1 MDNEK
6 LLRMIDAAMKGGI
19 TELTDFGASI
29 LRPEKLTKL
38 IRKVQLATKILPQAR
53 YTNMTAHIHDIDRV
67 SFTGRILKS
76 GTDGASV
83 HRSLSTSDYA
93 KPTFAINQL
102 IAKEF
107 IAIASLRDSA
117 LRRNI
122 ERENFED
129 TLIDLIGE
137 AVGRDLEEFAL
148 FANSDDIS
156 YNNDDVLSKT
166 KGWIASAANAVY
178 GDGTSKDFDP
188 SGDTYPENMF
198 DEMLEAT
205 PKEYLNNPEQ
215 WRFWVDWN
223 TRDDYLNLLK
233 KRETNLGDA
242 IYRGELPP
250 YKGIPVEYV
259 PLLARATTD
268 NNGCGR
274 VAILGFPNNF
284 AWGVFHQVGIERE
297 REAKERRT
305 DFVLTLEADAKFEDE
320 NATTIAYIEGTN
332 PES

>member
-1 MDNEK
+1 MDNET

-19 TELTDFGASI
+19 TDVTDLGDSI
-29 LRPEKLTKL
+29 LQPEKLTRF
-38 IRKVQLATKILPQAR
+38 IRKMQLATKILPQAR
-53 YTNMTAHIHDIDRV
+53 YVNMTAHIHDIDRV
-67 SFTGRILKS
+67 SFAGRVLKS
-76 GTDGASV
+76 GTDGSDTHV
-83 HRSLSTSDYA
+83 SLSVSDYA
-93 KPTFAINQL
+93 KPTFATNQL

-107 IAIASLRDSA
+107 VAIASLRDSA

-129 TLIDLIGE
+129 TLIDLLGE

-148 FANSDDIS
+148 FANTDIS
-156 YNNDDVLSKT
+156 YADDGVLSKT
-166 KGWIASAANAVY
+166 DGWIASAANAVY
-178 GDGTSKDFDP
+178 GAGTNKDFNPEGED
-188 SGDTYPENMF
+188 YPEDMF
-198 DEMLEAT
+198 DAMLEAT

-215 WRFWVDWN
+215 WRFWVDWE
-223 TRDDYLNLLK
+223 TRDDYLNLVK
-233 KRETNLGDA
+233 KRQTNLGDA

-259 PLLARATTD
+259 PLLARATTEKG
-268 NNGCGR
+268 GCGR

-284 AWGVFHQVGIERE
+284 VWGVFHQVGIERE

-320 NATTIAYIEGTN
+320 NATTVAYIEGTN

>member
-29 LRPEKLTKL
+29 LQPEKLTKL

-93 KPTFAINQL
+93 KPTFATNQL

-156 YNNDDVLSKT
+156 YNDDDVLSKT

-178 GDGTSKDFDP
+178 GVGTSKDFDP
-188 SGDTYPENMF
+188 SDDTYPENMF

-205 PKEYLNNPEQ
+205 PKEYLNDPNK
-215 WRFWVDWN
+215 WRFWVDWT
-223 TRDDYLNLLK
+223 TRKAYLDLIK
-233 KRETNLGDA
+233 ARKTALGDS
-242 IYRGELPP
+242 IYKGELPD
-250 YKGIPVEYV
+250 YEGIPVEYV
-259 PLLARATTD
+259 PLLARATTE

-274 VAILGFPNNF
+274 VAILGFPDNF

-305 DFVLTLEADAKFEDE
+305 DFVLTVEADAKFEDE

>member
-1 MDNEK
+1 LPIVM
-6 LLRMIDAAMKGGI
+6 
-19 TELTDFGASI
+19 
-29 LRPEKLTKL
+29 
-38 IRKVQLATKILPQAR
+38 ILPIAMMMFFLKLKDGLQVPQML
-53 YTNMTAHIHDIDRV
+53 YMEMVEVMILTRV
-67 SFTGRILKS
+67 
-76 GTDGASV
+76 V
-83 HRSLSTSDYA
+83 
-93 KPTFAINQL
+93 
-102 IAKEF
+102 
-107 IAIASLRDSA
+107 
-117 LRRNI
+117 
-122 ERENFED
+122 
-129 TLIDLIGE
+129 
-137 AVGRDLEEFAL
+137 
-148 FANSDDIS
+148 
-156 YNNDDVLSKT
+156 
-166 KGWIASAANAVY
+166 
-178 GDGTSKDFDP
+178 
-188 SGDTYPENMF
+188 
-198 DEMLEAT
+198 DEMLDAT

-259 PLLARATTD
+259 PLLARATTE

-320 NATTIAYIEGTN
+320 NATTVAYIEGTN